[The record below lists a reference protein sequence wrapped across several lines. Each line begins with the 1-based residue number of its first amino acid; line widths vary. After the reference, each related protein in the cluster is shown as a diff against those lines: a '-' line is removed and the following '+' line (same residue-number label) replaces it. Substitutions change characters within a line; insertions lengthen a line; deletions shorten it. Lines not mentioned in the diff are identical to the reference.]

1 MTISYGYV
9 RGCEICRD
17 ERGWYYAEPLPL
29 TGYGETVGTPRRHV
43 RVDDPE
49 GRGIQAVVDAIVE
62 RVPGRRG

>member
-1 MTISYGYV
+1 MQK
-9 RGCEICRD
+9 RPK
-17 ERGWYYAEPLPL
+17 YAEPLPL

-49 GRGIQAVVDAIVE
+49 GRGIQAVVDAIVG